1 MAKKDYFKKN
11 KEVVVNGEV
20 IDVEDVEVKANE
32 EAAEANEID
41 EREARKNEE
50 REKCEAMSKDDL
62 INYLLQTKENL
73 WGSYDQR
80 EKLEE
85 SVKPLE
91 ESNREL
97 SLKVS
102 DLEKDKRELI
112 DKLTEVK
119 GKISDLEH
127 KADQVDE
134 LENQISEL
142 EEQMENKDNA
152 AKNTQF
158 NLEKSHKKETD
169 GLNETISQLKEELK
183 NSKAEVKKL
192 TTELKKSEKEITKL
206 NQRTAEA
213 ESVNL
218 EGISVKE
225 MIKRMNT
232 SVDEVNATFS
242 AKREQL
248 DREHREKIIETCEKV
263 VTDSQREIIT
273 KQEIREAKIRAKR
286 KLESK
291 RAQMKDLDAEI
302 AELEDFVEADE
313 A

>member
-11 KEVVVNGEV
+11 KDVVVDGEV
-20 IDVEDVEVKANE
+20 IDVEDIEVKANE
-32 EAAEANEID
+32 AAAETNGIESRI
-41 EREARKNEE
+41 EEE
-50 REKCEAMSKDDL
+50 REKCEAMSHDDL
-62 INYLLQTKENL
+62 VNYLLQTKENL

-85 SVKPLE
+85 SIEPLE
-91 ESNREL
+91 KSNREL
-97 SLKVS
+97 EKQVS
-102 DLEKDKRELI
+102 ELENDKKELI
-112 DKLTEVK
+112 GKLEEVK
-119 GKISDLEH
+119 VKIHDFEL
-127 KADQVDE
+127 KAERVDE
-134 LENQISEL
+134 LEKQLLGL

-152 AKNTQF
+152 AKNMQF
-158 NLEKSHKKETD
+158 NLEKSHKKETE
-169 GLNETISQLKEELK
+169 GLNETISQLKSELK
-183 NSKAEVKKL
+183 DSKAEAKKL
-192 TTELKKSEKEITKL
+192 ATDLKKAEKEITKL